1 MKVAERTGAP
11 ALGNAIA
18 YFAVLWAVG
27 GGVEW
32 IKPEHQVEAVAMAG
46 ALFTYALN
54 ELRHVSSWLGELI
67 RRKRGG

>member
-11 ALGNAIA
+11 ALGNAAA
-18 YFAVLWAVG
+18 YFFVLWAV
-27 GGVEW
+27 VHVDW